1 MASFNKVILMGNL
14 TRDPEL
20 KQIPSGSKVAEL
32 RLAVSETWR
41 DKNGQSKEVT
51 CFVDVVAWE
60 KLAELCQQYLAKG
73 RSVLVEGRLQMDEWK
88 NQQGEPR
95 SKLRVRADTV
105 KFLGSPQKQTDAHD
119 GPQGGSAAPA
129 ASAASQ
135 THPSLDTG
143 APAAAG
149 TLTDVGA
156 PFEAGD
162 LSHDEEHLPF

>member
-20 KQIPSGSKVAEL
+20 KQTPSGSKVAEL

-41 DKNGQSKEVT
+41 DKSGQSKEVT
-51 CFVDVVAWE
+51 CFVDVVVWE

-105 KFLGSPQKQTDAHD
+105 KFLGSPQKTTEAHD
-119 GPQGGSAAPA
+119 DPQGGSAAPA
-129 ASAASQ
+129 APSAAGAGEK
-135 THPSLDTG
+135 TRLPVDAGRPVDT
-143 APAAAG
+143 
-149 TLTDVGA
+149 
-156 PFEAGD
+156 GD